1 MLVLHHLTL
10 SKAGV
15 GGMDISEIF
24 ENAFDNQ
31 KSFEPK
37 EIAESIEFLTVE
49 GYIYKLGIGTLHLR
63 ILIF

>member
-1 MLVLHHLTL
+1 LTL
-10 SKAGV
+10 FKAGV

-31 KSFEPK
+31 KSFEAK

-49 GYIYKLGIGTLHLR
+49 GYIYKLGIGT
-63 ILIF
+63 